1 MGRAL
6 GFSSFAAFP
15 VCPIA
20 ASPVEGWLRAVP
32 LDVPPLLALKA
43 LFRF

>member
-6 GFSSFAAFP
+6 GFSSFATLP

-32 LDVPPLLALKA
+32 LDVPLLPALEA

>member
-6 GFSSFAAFP
+6 GFSSFAALP
-15 VCPIA
+15 VCLTA
-20 ASPVEGWLRAVP
+20 ASPVEGLLRAVP
-32 LDVPPLLALKA
+32 LDVPPLPALEA